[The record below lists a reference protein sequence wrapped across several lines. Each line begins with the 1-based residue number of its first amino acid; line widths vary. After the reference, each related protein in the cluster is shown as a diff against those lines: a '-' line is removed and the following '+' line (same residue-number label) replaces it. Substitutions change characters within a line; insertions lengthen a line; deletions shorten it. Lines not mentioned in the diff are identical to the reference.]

1 MSKTESKLP
10 TLIKDIIIIVIGV
23 AIIFFVIQYVFG
35 NPFYIVSSGSMI
47 PVLNIGDI
55 LVVGEKDSFDKLK
68 IGDVIVFNRPAGHD
82 KVIVHRVFKI
92 LNEPEP
98 IIVTKGD
105 ANDGLIPGTDFPI
118 KRDDFIGQVA
128 FVVPK
133 IGQVLK
139 VLSPPVNYILI
150 ALIIGAMIFVNL
162 KKDNKSSV
170 K

>member
-1 MSKTESKLP
+1 MSNSESKLP

-55 LVVGEKDSFDKLK
+55 LIVGEKDTFDELEL
-68 IGDVIVFNRPAGHD
+68 GDVIVFNRPAGHD

-92 LNEPEP
+92 LNETER

-118 KRDDFIGQVA
+118 KHDDFIGQV
-128 FVVPK
+128 VYVIPQV
-133 IGQVLK
+133 GQVLK
-139 VLSPPVNYILI
+139 ALSPPVNYILI
-150 ALIIGAMIFVNL
+150 ALIIGAMIFVNVRKG
-162 KKDNKSSV
+162 KKSQIQ
-170 K
+170 